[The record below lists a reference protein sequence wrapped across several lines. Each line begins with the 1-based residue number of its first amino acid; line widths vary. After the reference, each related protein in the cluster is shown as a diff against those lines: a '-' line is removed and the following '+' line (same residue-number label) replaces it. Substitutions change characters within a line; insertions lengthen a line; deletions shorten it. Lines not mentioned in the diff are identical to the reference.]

1 MSTETRELELCG
13 KVEMRIALAKDDKL
27 EPLLKIYLSPLL
39 LKLASEYPAVRN
51 KVGTPRSRDGDSTDD

>member
-27 EPLLKIYLSPLL
+27 ESLLKIYLSPLL

-51 KVGTPRSRDGDSTDD
+51 KA